1 VPGAGSYDEGM
12 PQSLEIYDQMDWW
25 NPRHS
30 LLRMAALKF
39 NYFHE
44 KIGRLDGLNVLDVGC
59 GGGLL
64 AEEFAKRGANVTGID
79 LSEKALQVARGHAAA
94 SGLRIRYQ
102 RGTAEEIPVG
112 DGQFDA
118 VVCADCLEHVD
129 NLEQVIGQIARVL
142 KTGGAFCYDTFNRN
156 FLSKVLIAWLL
167 DRRLRREYRRLN
179 VSERAYAVHDWHKF
193 IKPEELTVT
202 MARRGLVSREIIGIR
217 PAFYNGGFGLKV
229 GGNPRV
235 AYIGYATK
243 QG

>member
-1 VPGAGSYDEGM
+1 VV
-12 PQSLEIYDQMDWW
+12 QSLEIYNQMDWW

-44 KIGRLDGLNVLDVGC
+44 KIGRLDGLSVLDVGC
-59 GGGLL
+59 SGGIL

-79 LSEKALQVARGHAAA
+79 LSEKALQVARDHAAA
-94 SGLRIRYQ
+94 GGLRIRYQ
-102 RGTAEEIPVG
+102 RGTAEEIPVA
-112 DGQFDA
+112 DGQFDV

-129 NLEQVIGQIARVL
+129 DLEQVIGQIARVL
-142 KTGGAFCYDTFNRN
+142 KGGGAFCYDTFNRS

-167 DRRLRREYRRLN
+167 DRRLRREYRSLN

-193 IKPEELTVT
+193 IKPEELTVI
-202 MARRGLVSREIIGIR
+202 MARHGLVSREIVGIKSGFR
-217 PAFYNGGFGLKV
+217 NGGFGLKIE
-229 GGNPRV
+229 GNPNV
-235 AYIGYATK
+235 AYIGHATK